1 MTRRDAIDEIL
12 DFAIGEE
19 QLAADFYTRLATKT
33 DRPAMK
39 QVFSGFAQ
47 EELGHRAKLEAVKR
61 SAASGGGSKLLA
73 VGEGEKVPDL
83 KIADFLVDVEPD
95 AGGELDYQ
103 KALTIAMKKEKAAF
117 RLYSDLA
124 ASAGNP
130 ELKTLFL
137 GLAQE
142 EARHKLRFE
151 IEYDE
156 YVLREN

>member
-1 MTRRDAIDEIL
+1 MTGRDAIDEIL

-19 QLAADFYTRLATKT
+19 QLAADFYTRLAAAT
-33 DRPAMK
+33 DRPAMQK
-39 QVFSGFAQ
+39 VFTGFAQ
-47 EELGHRAKLEAVKR
+47 EELGHKAKLEAVKR
-61 SAASGGGSKLLA
+61 GASHGGGSAMLGP
-73 VGEGEKVPDL
+73 GERVIDL
-83 KIADFLVDVEPD
+83 KIGDYLVDVEPD

-124 ASAGNP
+124 ASAASP
-130 ELKTLFL
+130 ELKALFL

-151 IEYDE
+151 VEYDE
-156 YVLREN
+156 HVLREN

>member
-1 MTRRDAIDEIL
+1 MTARDAIDEIL

-19 QLAADFYTRLATKT
+19 QLAADFYTRLANAT
-33 DRPAMK
+33 DRLAMK
-39 QVFSGFAQ
+39 QVFSGFAL
-47 EELGHRAKLEAVKR
+47 EELGHKARLEAVKR
-61 SAASGGGSKLLA
+61 GAGAGGSRVLGVA
-73 VGEGEKVPDL
+73 EKVLDL
-83 KIADFLVDVEPD
+83 KIGDYLVDVEPD

-103 KALTIAMKKEKAAF
+103 QALTVAMKKEKAAF

-124 ASAGNP
+124 KVAGTL
-130 ELKTLFL
+130 ELESLFL